1 MSALRT
7 TIVSLSFTLLTAA
20 SAMAGAPLST
30 DDAGTIDVGA
40 VEIDIGS
47 SYTYD
52 KEAYIKTTAS
62 DAELSVGTGL
72 YKNLSINMAIPY
84 LINERV
90 KEDGV
95 LAGEA
100 DGLGDM
106 TVELKY
112 TFAEL
117 AGVNL
122 AIKPAVII
130 PTGKSDLTE
139 NHWQYGATLIATKEL
154 EEGKYALHANLG
166 YEHHTYNADVTGTR
180 SNLWSG
186 SIAGEME
193 VAKGLFAVADFG
205 LATNPDEEADDLP
218 VYALTGARYEIND
231 NFEVNAGVKFGLTTP
246 EDDLSV
252 LYGLVMKF

>member
-7 TIVSLSFTLLTAA
+7 TIVSLSFTFLTAA
-20 SAMAGAPLST
+20 SALAGAPLST

-40 VEIDIGS
+40 VEIGIGS

-52 KEAYIKTTAS
+52 KETSVKTTAS
-62 DAELSVGTGL
+62 DAELSISTGL
-72 YKNLSINMAIPY
+72 YKNLSINVAIPY
-84 LINERV
+84 LVSERV

-95 LAGEA
+95 LGGEA

-112 TFAEL
+112 AFAEL

-139 NHWQYGATLIATKEL
+139 NHWQYGATLIATKEF

-166 YEHHTYNADVTGTR
+166 YEHHTYNDDVTGVR
-180 SNLWSG
+180 NNLWSG
-186 SIAGEME
+186 SVAGERE
-193 VAKGLFAVADFG
+193 VTKWLFAVADFG
-205 LATNPDEEADDLP
+205 LATNPEEGVDDLP
-218 VYALTGARYEIND
+218 IYALTGARYEIND
-231 NFEVNAGVKFGLTTP
+231 NFEVNAGVKVGLTTS

>member
-7 TIVSLSFTLLTAA
+7 TIVSLSFTILTAA
-20 SAMAGAPLST
+20 SALAGAPLST
-30 DDAGTIDVGA
+30 DDARTIDVGA
-40 VEIDIGS
+40 VEIGIGS

-52 KEAYIKTTAS
+52 KEASVKTTTS
-62 DAELSVGTGL
+62 DAELSIGTGL

-84 LINERV
+84 LISERV

-106 TVELKY
+106 TIELKY
-112 TFAEL
+112 AFAEL

-166 YEHHTYNADVTGTR
+166 YEHYSYDANVTGTR

-186 SIAGEME
+186 SVAGEME
-193 VAKGLFAVADFG
+193 VTKGLFAVADLG
-205 LATNPDEEADDLP
+205 LATNPDEDADDLP

-252 LYGLVMKF
+252 LYGLLMKF

>member
-1 MSALRT
+1 MTALRT
-7 TIVSLSFTLLTAA
+7 TIVSLSFTLLTTA
-20 SAMAGAPLST
+20 SALAGAPLAT
-30 DDAGTIDVGA
+30 DDAGPIDVGA
-40 VEIDIGS
+40 VEIGIAS

-52 KEAYIKTTAS
+52 KEAFIKTTAT

-72 YKNLSINMAIPY
+72 YKNLSINVAIPY
-84 LINERV
+84 LISERV

-95 LAGEA
+95 LTGET
-100 DGLGDM
+100 DGMGDM

-112 TFAEL
+112 AFAEL

-139 NHWQYGATLIATKEL
+139 NLWQYGATLIATKEF
-154 EEGKYALHANLG
+154 EDGKYALHANLG
-166 YEHHTYNADVTGTR
+166 YEHHTYNGDVIGVR

-186 SIAGEME
+186 SVAGEME
-193 VAKGLFAVADFG
+193 VAKGLFAVADVG
-205 LATNPDEEADDLP
+205 LATNPEEGSDDMP
-218 VYALTGARYEIND
+218 VYALAGARYEIND
-231 NFEVNAGVKFGLTTP
+231 HFEVNAGVKLGLTKP

-252 LYGLVMKF
+252 LYGLVMRF

>member
-20 SAMAGAPLST
+20 SALAGAPLST

-40 VEIDIGS
+40 VEIGIAS

-52 KEAYIKTTAS
+52 KEASVKTTAS
-62 DAELSVGTGL
+62 DAELSIATGL
-72 YKNLSINMAIPY
+72 HKNLSINVAIPY
-84 LINERV
+84 LISERV

-95 LAGEA
+95 LAGET

-112 TFAEL
+112 AFIEL

-139 NHWQYGATLIATKEL
+139 NHWQYGVTLIATKEL
-154 EEGKYALHANLG
+154 EGGTYALHANLG
-166 YEHHTYNADVTGTR
+166 YEHHAYNDDVTGVR

-186 SIAGEME
+186 SVAGEME
-193 VAKGLFAVADFG
+193 VTKGLFAVADFG
-205 LATNPDEEADDLP
+205 LATNPEEGADDLP
-218 VYALTGARYEIND
+218 VYVLTGARYEIND
-231 NFEVNAGVKFGLTTP
+231 HFEVNAGVKLGLTRP
-246 EDDLSV
+246 EDDINV

>member
-1 MSALRT
+1 MSVLRT
-7 TIVSLSFTLLTAA
+7 TIASLSFTLLTAA
-20 SAMAGAPLST
+20 SALAGAPLST
-30 DDAGTIDVGA
+30 DDAGSIDVGA
-40 VEIDIGS
+40 VEIGIGN

-52 KEAYIKTTAS
+52 KEASVKTTAN
-62 DAELSVGTGL
+62 DAELCIGTGL
-72 YKNLSINMAIPY
+72 YKNLSINVAIPY
-84 LINERV
+84 LISERV

-112 TFAEL
+112 AFAEL

-122 AIKPAVII
+122 AIKPAVMI

-154 EEGKYALHANLG
+154 EGGTYALHANLG
-166 YEHHTYNADVTGTR
+166 YEHHTYNDDVTGIR

-186 SIAGEME
+186 SVAGEME
-193 VAKGLFAVADFG
+193 VTRELFAVADLG
-205 LATNPDEEADDLP
+205 LATNPEEGADDLP
-218 VYALTGARYEIND
+218 AYALTGARYEIND
-231 NFEVNAGVKFGLTTP
+231 HFEVNAGVKLGLTKP
-246 EDDLSV
+246 EDDISV

>member
-1 MSALRT
+1 MTALRT

-52 KEAYIKTTAS
+52 NEASVKTTAS

-72 YKNLSINMAIPY
+72 YKNLSINVAIPY
-84 LINERV
+84 LVSERV

-106 TVELKY
+106 TIELKY
-112 TFAEL
+112 AFAEL

-139 NHWQYGATLIATKEL
+139 NHWQYGATLIATKEF

-166 YEHHTYNADVTGTR
+166 YGHHNYNDDVVGVR

-186 SIAGEME
+186 SVAGEME
-193 VAKGLFAVADFG
+193 VAKGLFAVADVG
-205 LATNPDEEADDLP
+205 LATNPEEGADDMP
-218 VYALTGARYEIND
+218 VYALAGARYEIND
-231 NFEVNAGVKFGLTTP
+231 HFEFNAGVKLGLTKP

-252 LYGLVMKF
+252 LYGLVMRF